1 MRKAPIKSK
10 KKKSNFSHLFTW
22 LLLFAHIIALAA
34 FVFSLLAGV
43 IPTDKVWV
51 FSFFGLI
58 YLPLYIANVG
68 FTALWIVM
76 RRKFWLLS
84 VIPLV
89 LGFMIFRGHFN
100 IRVSDNYTKTKED
113 LKVMTFNVCEFNHK
127 DGANHDEYMQKA
139 FAVIKNENPD
149 IVCFQ
154 DYSLPFE
161 GKYSVAGLQRLLK
174 LPYSANRNYSV
185 YSDNISVNGVGILSK
200 YPVVATQPIA
210 VDSGY
215 TCLSAD
221 VLYRNQKIRVIS
233 IHLQSYAL
241 FKNEKVILRAPRT
254 FTQFDEQRIKKDSRM
269 IAWKLRWAL
278 RRRAPEARKVAEF
291 VRNAPYPV
299 ILCGDFN
306 DTPASYVYRTI
317 SKTLEDPFLT
327 NGSGIAKTYNESKY
341 PFRIDYILH
350 SKQFKSLDYKIIPTK
365 VSDHN
370 PVTAVL
376 KLD

>member
-10 KKKSNFSHLFTW
+10 KKKSNSISLFTW
-22 LLLFAHIIALAA
+22 LILIVHILVLVA

-68 FTALWIVM
+68 FTALWVVM

-100 IRVSDNYTKTKED
+100 INLSDKYTKTKED
-113 LKVMTFNVCEFNHK
+113 LKVMTFNVCEFRYNE
-127 DGANHDEYMQKA
+127 GVAQEEFMLKA

-161 GKYSVAGLQRLLK
+161 GKYSVDRLQKMLR

-185 YSDNISVNGVGILSK
+185 YSDNISVNGVGILSR
-200 YPVVATQPIA
+200 YPIVETQPIA

-241 FKNEKVILRAPRT
+241 YKDEKVILSAPRS
-254 FTQFDEQRIKKDSRM
+254 FTNFDEQRIRKDSRR

-291 VRNAPYPV
+291 VRSAPYPV

-327 NGSGIAKTYNESKY
+327 NGSGLARTYNESRY

-350 SKQFKSLDYKIIPTK
+350 SKQFKSLDFKIIPTK

-376 KLD
+376 KLE

>member
-1 MRKAPIKSK
+1 MRKAPTKPK

-22 LLLFAHIIALAA
+22 LILFSHILVLAA

-58 YLPLYIANVG
+58 YLPLYIANIG
-68 FTALWIVM
+68 FTALWVIM
-76 RRKFWLLS
+76 RRRFWILS
-84 VIPLV
+84 ILPLV

-100 IRVSDNYTKTKED
+100 IHISDNYTKSKDD
-113 LKVMTFNVCEFNHK
+113 LKVMTFNVCEFNHS
-127 DGANHDEYMQKA
+127 DGVAHDEFMQKA

-149 IVCFQ
+149 IICFQ

-161 GKYSVAGLQRLLK
+161 GKYSVAGLQKLLK

-185 YSDNISVNGVGILSK
+185 YSDNISVNGVGILSR

-241 FKNEKVILRAPRT
+241 YKDEKVILNAPRS
-254 FTQFDEQRIKKDSRM
+254 FSNFDEQRIKKDSRR

-291 VRNAPYPV
+291 VRSAPYPV

-306 DTPASYVYRTI
+306 DTPASYVYQTI
-317 SKTLEDPFLT
+317 SKSLEDPFIA

-350 SKQFKSLDYKIIPTK
+350 SKQFKSLDFKIIPTII
-365 VSDHN
+365 SDHN

-376 KLD
+376 KLE

>member
-1 MRKAPIKSK
+1 MRKVPIKSK
-10 KKKSNFSHLFTW
+10 KKKSNFLQ
-22 LLLFAHIIALAA
+22 LLTGLMIFCHFIVLTTFI
-34 FVFSLLAGV
+34 FSLLAGV
-43 IPTDKVWV
+43 IPTDQLWI

-58 YLPLYIANVG
+58 YLPLYITNIG
-68 FTALWIVM
+68 FTVFWVVM

-100 IRVSDNYTKTKED
+100 IRVAENYTKTKTD
-113 LKVMTFNVCEFNHK
+113 IKVMTFNVCEFK
-127 DGANHDEYMQKA
+127 PTEGITRDEFMQKA
-139 FAVIKNENPD
+139 FTIIKNENPD
-149 IVCFQ
+149 IICFQ

-161 GKYSVAGLQRLLK
+161 GKYSIEGLQKQLK
-174 LPYSANRNYSV
+174 IPYAANRNYSV
-185 YSDNISVNGVGILSK
+185 YSDNISVNGVGILSR
-200 YPVVATQPIA
+200 YPIVATQPIA

-241 FKNEKVILRAPRT
+241 YKNDKVILSAPRS
-254 FTQFDEQRIKKDSRM
+254 FSKFDEERIKKDSRR

-291 VRNAPYPV
+291 VRSTPYPV

-317 SKTLEDPFLT
+317 SKSLEDPFIA
-327 NGSGIAKTYNESKY
+327 NGSGLARTYNESRY

-376 KLD
+376 KLE

>member
-1 MRKAPIKSK
+1 MKKAPLKSK
-10 KKKSNFSHLFTW
+10 KKKSNFSHLFMGFI
-22 LLLFAHIIALAA
+22 LFLHILVLVA

-43 IPTDKVWV
+43 IPTDQVWV
-51 FSFFGLI
+51 FSFFALI
-58 YLPLYIANVG
+58 YLPLYIVNVG

-84 VIPLV
+84 IIPLV
-89 LGFMIFRGHFN
+89 LGFMIFRAHFN
-100 IRVSDNYTKTKED
+100 IHFSDNYTKTKED
-113 LKVMTFNVCEFNHK
+113 IKVMTFNVCEFNHK
-127 DGANHDEYMQKA
+127 EGLNHDEYMQKA
-139 FAVIKNENPD
+139 FALIKNENPD
-149 IVCFQ
+149 IICFQ
-154 DYSLPFE
+154 DYTLPFE
-161 GKYSVAGLQRLLK
+161 GKYSVEGLQKLLK

-185 YSDNISVNGVGILSK
+185 YSDNISVNGVGILSR

-215 TCLSAD
+215 TCISAD
-221 VLYRNQKIRVIS
+221 VLYRNQKIRIIS

-241 FKNEKVILRAPRT
+241 FKDEKVILSAPRT
-254 FTQFDEQRIKKDSRM
+254 FTNFDEQRIKKDSRK
-269 IAWKLRWAL
+269 IAWKLKWAL
-278 RRRAPEARKVAEF
+278 RHRAPEARKVADF
-291 VRNAPYPV
+291 VRSTPYPV

-350 SKQFKSLDYKIIPTK
+350 SKQFKSLNYNIISTK

-376 KLD
+376 KME